1 MNVRNKLRNSLI
13 RKIQM
18 LSTDKLTEL
27 SKELN
32 KIESKF
38 KSKEETLKLA
48 GSWSDLSEDLFS
60 DLTEDLH
67 TRRSNDRQIL

>member
-1 MNVRNKLRNSLI
+1 MDVKNKLRNSLI
-13 RKIQM
+13 RKIQL
-18 LSTDKLTEL
+18 LSTEKLTEL

-48 GSWSDLSEDLFS
+48 GSWRDLSEELFA
-60 DLTEDLH
+60 DFTEELH
-67 TRRSNDRQIL
+67 TKRANDRQIL

>member
-1 MNVRNKLRNSLI
+1 MKIRNKLRNSLI

-67 TRRSNDRQIL
+67 ARRSNDRQIL

>member
-1 MNVRNKLRNSLI
+1 MKIRNKLRNSLI

-67 TRRSNDRQIL
+67 AKRSNDRQIL